1 MLEFFFTEKNIVQ
14 KYEIFLQTSHKIHGL
29 GQSEL
34 KMVCRSETACDPMEI
49 CPIPMTIAR

>member
-29 GQSEL
+29 GQSE
-34 KMVCRSETACDPMEI
+34 
-49 CPIPMTIAR
+49 